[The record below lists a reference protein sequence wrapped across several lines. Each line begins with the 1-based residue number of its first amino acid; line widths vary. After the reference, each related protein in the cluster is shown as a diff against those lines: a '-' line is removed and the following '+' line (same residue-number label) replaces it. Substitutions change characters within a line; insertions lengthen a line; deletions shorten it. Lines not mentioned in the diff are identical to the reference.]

1 MAYASFR
8 ATKIRSLLTIVGISI
23 GVASIVLVHG
33 LGSGAQ
39 ANIVDGIRQPSD
51 DVITVASGKLINKTG
66 AGTPLNIDL
75 SALIGASTL
84 TEKDVTA
91 LRLVDGVTAV
101 APIGVVAG
109 LVQTETTKNS
119 TGAIVVASTPE
130 IRIILNK
137 EIKFGNFW
145 GAEDTN
151 RNLAVIGSKAARTLF
166 QEESPIGRMLT
177 FRGVEFI
184 VKGVF
189 EEFEK
194 SNSSLAINYNN
205 AVVIPLETAKRISG
219 GVLEIRE
226 IQVKITGT
234 ENLDTLTQS
243 INTILLEE
251 HRNQEDFS
259 LYKPGEYAALT
270 NQIFSYI
277 TTFIT
282 AIAGISLF
290 VGGVG
295 IMNIMFVSVTERT
308 KEIGVRKALGATSRQ
323 ILGQF
328 LAESII
334 LSTIGGF
341 IGIFVAAGAGYAI
354 SIRTSLTPA
363 FSIVPISLT
372 LVLSILI
379 GTLFGIAPAVKASR
393 QDPIKSLRHH

>member
-1 MAYASFR
+1 M
-8 ATKIRSLLTIVGISI
+8 
-23 GVASIVLVHG
+23 
-33 LGSGAQ
+33 
-39 ANIVDGIRQPSD
+39 
-51 DVITVASGKLINKTG
+51 
-66 AGTPLNIDL
+66 
-75 SALIGASTL
+75 
-84 TEKDVTA
+84 
-91 LRLVDGVTAV
+91 
-101 APIGVVAG
+101 
-109 LVQTETTKNS
+109 
-119 TGAIVVASTPE
+119 VASTPE

>member
-205 AVVIPLETAKRISG
+205 R
-219 GVLEIRE
+219 
-226 IQVKITGT
+226 
-234 ENLDTLTQS
+234 
-243 INTILLEE
+243 
-251 HRNQEDFS
+251 
-259 LYKPGEYAALT
+259 
-270 NQIFSYI
+270 
-277 TTFIT
+277 
-282 AIAGISLF
+282 
-290 VGGVG
+290 
-295 IMNIMFVSVTERT
+295 
-308 KEIGVRKALGATSRQ
+308 
-323 ILGQF
+323 
-328 LAESII
+328 
-334 LSTIGGF
+334 
-341 IGIFVAAGAGYAI
+341 
-354 SIRTSLTPA
+354 
-363 FSIVPISLT
+363 
-372 LVLSILI
+372 
-379 GTLFGIAPAVKASR
+379 
-393 QDPIKSLRHH
+393 